1 MWRVKKKYISQALW
15 LRMSLAQSNAAAV
28 NFTSVLIFW
37 RDHIGLTYFFAS
49 LWKDLSCYRQLRM
62 FVEFTSH
69 LQSQITAPAI
79 KNDVFFEPRA
89 REINFSRFTP
99 FCEVIL
105 DDHTPLS
112 CGQILHLKCHQSE
125 LDMQLCF
132 TNWRAFHH
140 ALRAVHF
147 FLFKWSVELLVTAR
161 YPHFFLSWDIPRHK
175 ISPFN
180 PS

>member
-1 MWRVKKKYISQALW
+1 METVYSLPQPAETLKPLSPQVFSLHFALHRNLKSSEMWRVKKKYISQALW

-132 TNWRAFHH
+132 TN
-140 ALRAVHF
+140 
-147 FLFKWSVELLVTAR
+147 
-161 YPHFFLSWDIPRHK
+161 
-175 ISPFN
+175 
-180 PS
+180 